1 MAKFKVLADLYRFPG
16 FVPVAHIH
24 GIFGEPGAVLLTLRR
39 RRKKRA
45 VAFVD
50 KPIAVITTNGRD
62 ASAMSPAAT
71 NGFISSS
78 NSTESTAHRAEA

>member
-1 MAKFKVLADLYRFPG
+1 MAKFKLLADLYRFPG

-24 GIFGEPGAVLLTLRR
+24 GIFGEPGAVVLTLRR

-45 VAFVD
+45 VAFAD
-50 KPIAVITTNGRD
+50 KPLAVTTTNGRD
-62 ASAMSPAAT
+62 ASAISPAAT

-78 NSTESTAHRAEA
+78 NSAESTAHGAGA